1 MPPGEASGLQM
12 RRSTQKRGLDRPE
25 PSSSSK
31 CRKVDTAEAS
41 AGSNSVR
48 QQPGQENEDSDVKVG
63 FYNANSSQGMRASVV
78 KPGSADGGAIDKWL
92 EICKNDVCNSIRD
105 DCLHAICLVGI
116 GSYVTGLGKL
126 LPQWLER
133 YEKNRAIGLL
143 LYIVHDIPGAWDV
156 YSLGSYGV
164 IISQSLM
171 ATTPK
176 VVWCQ
181 MATHHAARPM
191 VSFEIVRVGHEAV
204 LQNRCQVWAVENEG
218 SPKFPLTALAREEIA
233 KFLMKEASDRA
244 IWGGKFNSS
253 IPSLTEVA
261 RKREYSAHHDWNE
274 GYEEST
280 TGNAWAVLPSTTG
293 APEQLAL
300 YRSVTV
306 EGFDIPCAKHATF
319 FGVVLISDS
328 GCVAKPTDPAPAAPQ
343 LIQNLATHANQGDDS
358 TAEIVNEMLTFLW
371 WGGNFRRSNPNA
383 VQEGNDRLNAMLQ
396 EVKRVRQEYGCHGK
410 VHDHFPFSEDET
422 ADIHNDYRDSLTW
435 MNADVKEQ
443 YDSCQGNPHRFVKG
457 SFNVYF
463 NKVWGSKAF
472 FMHLVRFGTASDI
485 AAMLRVFGKFKT
497 SPEYKQI
504 VSANAE
510 KNAEERELKL
520 LQPWIYFFLWLI
532 FCLYGFI
539 FVFFLCF

>member
-1 MPPGEASGLQM
+1 MPRCEAFALQM
-12 RRSTQKRGLDRPE
+12 KRSAQKRGLDSPE

-31 CRKVDTAEAS
+31 CRKIDTAEAN

-48 QQPGQENEDSDVKVG
+48 QKSGQENEDSGVKVG
-63 FYNANSSQGMRASVV
+63 FYNANSSQCMRASVV
-78 KPGSADGGAIDKWL
+78 RKPGSADGGAIDKWL
-92 EICKNDVCNSIRD
+92 EICKNDVCNAIRD
-105 DCLHAICLVGI
+105 DGLHVICLVGI

-143 LYIVHDIPGAWDV
+143 RYIVHDIPGTWDV
-156 YSLGSYGV
+156 YTFGSYGV
-164 IISQSLM
+164 IISKSNVKVLVK
-171 ATTPK
+171 PK
-176 VVWCQ
+176 VVECHI
-181 MATHHAARPM
+181 ATHHVPRPM
-191 VSFEIVRVGHEAV
+191 VSFEIARAGHEAV
-204 LQNRCQVWAVENEG
+204 LQNRCQVWVVENEG
-218 SPKFPLTALAREEIA
+218 SAKFPLTAFARQTIA
-233 KFLMKEASDRA
+233 QFLMKEASDRA
-244 IWGGKFNSS
+244 IWGGKLNSS

-261 RKREYSAHHDWNE
+261 RQREYSAHHDLNE

-328 GCVAKPTDPAPAAPQ
+328 GCVAKPTDPAPEAPQ
-343 LIQNLATHANQGDDS
+343 LVQNLATHANQGDDS
-358 TAEIVNEMLTFLW
+358 TAEIVNEMLKFLW

-383 VQEGNDRLNAMLQ
+383 VQEGNDRLTAMLQ
-396 EVKRVRQEYGCHGK
+396 EVKRVRQEYGRHGK
-410 VHDHFPFSEDET
+410 VDDNFAFSENDT
-422 ADIHNDYRDSLTW
+422 TDIHNKYKDSLTW
-435 MNADVKEQ
+435 MNADVKEK
-443 YDSCQGNPHRFVKG
+443 YDRVQGNPHRLVKNT
-457 SFNVYF
+457 FNVYF

-472 FMHLVRFGTASDI
+472 FMHMVRFGTASDI

-510 KNAEERELKL
+510 KNAAERELKP
-520 LQPWIYFFLWLI
+520 LQPWIYF
-532 FCLYGFI
+532 C
-539 FVFFLCF
+539 VFDLL